1 MSNMRD
7 SSRKG
12 YVRVTS
18 KEGPNKQ
25 ESTVVLTG
33 VANQPIA
40 VTNSYSGGM
49 SFEVSNSDSDL
60 SGPATVNVEMSVS
73 GKNWE
78 QATDANGDDLTYILA
93 VGATIMEAIS
103 GIPLGTNLRLV
114 VVEALTGTL
123 YITTRQ

>member
-1 MSNMRD
+1 MRD

-12 YVRVTS
+12 YVRVTQ

-33 VANQPIA
+33 TANQPIA
-40 VTNSYSGGM
+40 VTNSYSSGM
-49 SFEVSNSDSDL
+49 AFEVSDSNSDL
-60 SGPATVNVEMSVS
+60 SGSATVNVEMSVS

-78 QATDANGDDLTYILA
+78 QATDANGDAFTYTLA

-123 YITTRQ
+123 VVTTRQ